1 MPKQIRPKIRLE
13 FSPSNDGETRWHL
26 SYRFGMKIQKQNGDF
41 GIFEELIS
49 NFACKFEKLIN
60 FLGWKIN

>member
-1 MPKQIRPKIRLE
+1 MPKQTRPKIRLE
-13 FSPSNDGETRWHL
+13 FSPSNDGKLWEHL
-26 SYRFGMKIQKQNGDF
+26 SCRLGMKIQKQNGDF